1 MHHESARRFSLSP
14 GLGLVAG
21 LLVLAAA
28 HSASA
33 GQVVLDPVLPGAP
46 FTRRTSTGER
56 QPVRAFA
63 TAAGVYELDAKTKA
77 IRVWPRTAR
86 GKEVGADAR
95 FLGIDSAGKGAM
107 FSRPVSMAKKPGENV
122 VAVVDASPYMPNDDE
137 AQLPRIA
144 FYSFAETL
152 SGGALSAVSFTL
164 LGEIVNPALA
174 GATDVSF
181 FPSGDRVAVTISR
194 FSSSSTAGDSGAVQ
208 FYPVPTSPDAP
219 VTAAENAF
227 LVVRVKTV
235 YEGSAS
241 GVGAEDFNV
250 PASSVCVDADGER
263 VYVGSSVL
271 NAVLRYDPVSGDT
284 YDETVTVRTFEYNM
298 TDGVQRV
305 VEDTFPAATA
315 DFVQGAVGCTNLFE
329 VSPGFDPG
337 DLGLAGS
344 TNNLISSPQSVQL
357 WASPHGNLLVVAER
371 DNRRVSAFDEAGNAR
386 FVFDATDRE
395 DTRFANPQGAW
406 VSDDGTELVVADSG
420 NGRVEIFSLP
430 EAAIAPDESFEVT
443 GLPAFYFESDSEP
456 HTNYVSVAAASL
468 TNRTYAV
475 SVTGPVLAEP
485 AEVTVPAGA
494 LSAPF
499 ALVALDGAEGGTEC
513 TLDVGGWTAS
523 FTVSNVAPTV
533 RTGPLTEA
541 SVDNQSYLYMEEAS
555 LNTAM
560 SSGPAIGVLREGE
573 EGIHFHAKAFD
584 VAADADLTYE
594 WRVVG
599 TENTLRN
606 IPLTSLSNVVDEVG
620 SPPDPAP
627 NPVYRTTR
635 YYYYEYTE
643 GVPPAT
649 KRRTFT
655 EEQVASFPTDAEG
668 NPLFIEVHASQQV
681 AAESW
686 TTTNVLASAVAT
698 NVLDQA
704 DFLDWPALLFN
715 DPQGAAFIVSDETV
729 TGADAI
735 FPASSAQDGV
745 LYFAILTVTDKDGGV
760 WRSIDSVDAGWFA
773 FVTGPVLPDPASD
786 SAVYSARF
794 TAITPT
800 NLVFEVTVES
810 GTPAAGDTV
819 TVEYATTLVDPVWT
833 PLGDPV
839 DVGTPAAGGEDP
851 VVVDFAPIEGD
862 DARFFHVVQP

>member
-46 FTRRTSTGER
+46 FTSRTSIGER

-122 VAVVDASPYMPNDDE
+122 VAVVDACRYMPYDDE
-137 AQLPRIA
+137 APQPRIA
-144 FYSFAETL
+144 FYSFAETS

-164 LGEIVNPALA
+164 LGEIVNPDLA
-174 GATDVSF
+174 NATDVSF

-284 YDETVTVRTFEYNM
+284 YDEVITVRTFEYNR
-298 TDGVQRV
+298 TDGGQRV

-344 TNNLISSPQSVQL
+344 TNNLISAPGSVQL

-386 FVFDATDRE
+386 FLFDATARE
-395 DTRFANPQGAW
+395 DTKFANPQGAW

-420 NGRVEIFSLP
+420 NGRVEIFSLT

-443 GLPAFYFESDSEP
+443 GLPAFYFESDSEV

-468 TNRTYAV
+468 TNRTFTV
-475 SVTGPVLAEP
+475 TVTGPVVADP

-499 ALVALDGAEGGTEC
+499 ALLALDGAEGGTEC
-513 TLDVGGWTAS
+513 TIDVGGWTAS

-541 SVDNQSYLYMEEAS
+541 SVDNQSYLYMEEGPVNSAMGSFS
-555 LNTAM
+555 L
-560 SSGPAIGVLREGE
+560 GVLREGS

-584 VAADADLTYE
+584 VAADADLAYE
-594 WRVVG
+594 WRIIG
-599 TENTLRN
+599 TTNTLVN
-606 IPLTSLSNVVDEVG
+606 FALTSLSNVVV
-620 SPPDPAP
+620 DPEIPP

-643 GVPPAT
+643 GIPPAT
-649 KRRTFT
+649 KSRTFS
-655 EEQVASFPTDAEG
+655 EDEVAAFPVDAEG
-668 NPLFIEVHASQQV
+668 NPLFIEVHTNQQV
-681 AAESW
+681 AAEIW
-686 TTTNVLASAVAT
+686 TTTNVLSAAVSTKVMEDSFAPWPPFL
-698 NVLDQA
+698 LD
-704 DFLDWPALLFN
+704 
-715 DPQGAAFIVSDETV
+715 DPQGAAFVVSDETIS
-729 TGADAI
+729 GADAV
-735 FPASSAQDGV
+735 FPAASAQDGV

-760 WRSIDSVDAGWFA
+760 WRSIDSVDRTYFA
-773 FVTGPVLPDPASD
+773 FATGPVLPDPASEP
-786 SAVYSARF
+786 AVYSARF

-800 NLVFEVTVES
+800 NLVFEIFVDS
-810 GTPAAGDTV
+810 GTPAPGDTV
-819 TVEYATTLVDPVWT
+819 TVEYSTTIVHPVST
-833 PLGDPV
+833 PHGDSV
-839 DVGTPAAGGEDP
+839 DVGTPAAAGDDP
-851 VVVDFAPIEGD
+851 VIVDFAPIEGD
-862 DARFFHVVQP
+862 DARFFHIVQP